1 MIFIFG
7 DNFSELFSSVD
18 QAQVYPFRYITAK
31 VFSDPRN
38 EYYKIVQE
46 SILSNKE
53 LYPNACYIFLFGFI
67 DLQFNYYKRIVY
79 DLSFDPRDIDTF
91 IENIVPG
98 YVKAIAHLPVSNK
111 VICCPVYSPVTDD
124 RVIQQNII
132 RKNIKASD
140 LTDDRIQALET
151 YSKRSWRTRMTD
163 SFNKRLLREAKK
175 YEGLKVVDIN
185 PLIST
190 SNGQIKSS
198 FKVPNKFSVFLSV
211 KPTVEVYLLKLQ
223 ECIKEVTLKDNVG
236 YLHPKDIEAQ
246 DEIVPLNELIN
257 NPTDEYVPRK
267 VFTSY
272 TEAYGDIIR
281 DFKGAHF
288 YQPDPLIS
296 FSSYQLPREIGGPW
310 KLDKKALDHTLRY
323 IMDKLHHNSYILSI
337 SKTYPSIYKLDH
349 STTAPSF
356 EKYLTSNIDKRLPE
370 PLRKSLRSRIE
381 KQKEWRVMQCIL
393 KKYTIE
399 DERLEMYR
407 PYLVFLRRF
416 TKYLPDG
423 LFVLNI
429 KDAVLLRKDNTEP
442 WPMVTGRK
450 RLEEYDFPTHLPIL
464 SCSGKKGY
472 WDIPIPTYDD
482 VMFVL
487 ETNVSD
493 FSRELTTDWSKKVT
507 RAVFRGGITGCGRTP
522 ETNQRIKLAHMRSKL
537 LDVGIVSDHD
547 PVVQYSLKFDPKNG
561 LGETRTSLRPVPR
574 LSYAE
579 QSKYKYVIH
588 VDGNVA
594 AYRLLKTMLFG
605 SLILRVE
612 SEYTLWADTM
622 IKPYEHYIPI
632 KSDLSDLRQ
641 RIDWCI
647 DHDTQ
652 CREIALRGMTL
663 ARTMLA
669 KEYIEKSFSSLL
681 FSLVYKATSHT

>member
-1 MIFIFG
+1 MSFFFG
-7 DNFSELFSSVD
+7 DNFAELFSTIE

-31 VFSDPRN
+31 VFSDPKN
-38 EYYKIVQE
+38 EYYRTVRDV
-46 SILSNKE
+46 ILSNKE
-53 LYPNACYIFLFGFI
+53 VYPNACYIFLFGYI

-79 DLSFDPRDIDTF
+79 DLTFDPSDVDTF
-91 IENIVPG
+91 IENIVPT
-98 YVKAIAHLPVSNK
+98 YVQAIARLPVTNK
-111 VICCPVYSPVTDD
+111 IICCPVYSPVTDD

-140 LTDDRIQALET
+140 LTEDRIKALET
-151 YSKRSWRTRMTD
+151 YSKRSWRTMMTD
-163 SFNKRLLREAKK
+163 SFNERLVREAKK
-175 YEGLKVVDIN
+175 YEGLKVVNIN

-190 SNGQIKSS
+190 SNGQIKSH

-211 KPTVEVYLLKLQ
+211 TPTVEVYLSQ
-223 ECIKEVTLKDNVG
+223 LKDCILTIKDNIK
-236 YLHPKDIEAQ
+236 YLHPKDIESQ
-246 DEIVPLNELIN
+246 DKIVPLYELIN
-257 NPTDEYVPRK
+257 NPVDEYVPRK

-272 TEAYGDIIR
+272 DSAYNEIIK
-281 DFKGAHF
+281 DFEGAHF
-288 YQPDPLIS
+288 YRPDPIIE
-296 FSSYQLPREIGGPW
+296 FESYQLPREIDGPW
-310 KLDKKALDHTLRY
+310 KLNKKALDHTLRY
-323 IMDKLHHNSYILSI
+323 IMEKLHHNSYILSI

-349 STTAPSF
+349 STTSPSF
-356 EKYLTSNIDKRLPE
+356 KKYLTSNIDKRVSE
-370 PLRKSLRSRIE
+370 PVRKAIRSRIE

-407 PYLVFLRRF
+407 PYLVFLRKF
-416 TKYLPDG
+416 TRYLPDG

-429 KDAVLLRKDNTEP
+429 KDAVLLRKDHTEP

-450 RLEEYDFPTHLPIL
+450 RLGEYDFPTHIPIL

-487 ETNVSD
+487 ETNVND
-493 FSRELTTDWSKKVT
+493 FSRELTIDWTKKVK

-522 ETNQRIKLAHMRSKL
+522 ETNQRIKLAQMRSKI

-547 PVVQYSLKFDPKNG
+547 PVIQYSLKFDPKYG
-561 LGETRTSLRPVPR
+561 LGETRTNLRPVSR
-574 LSYAE
+574 LTYPE

-612 SEYTLWADTM
+612 SDYTLWADTM
-622 IKPYEHYIPI
+622 LKPYEHYVPI
-632 KSDLSDLRQ
+632 KSDLSDLHQ
-641 RIDWCI
+641 KIDWCMT
-647 DHDTQ
+647 HDTQ
-652 CREIALRGMTL
+652 CREIAFRGMTL
-663 ARTMLA
+663 AHTMLT

-681 FSLVYKATSHT
+681 FSLVSKAT